1 MAFHVIFSI
10 QAPHLCT
17 SVSCLSMAPCYGDK
31 LTWTLDSPVHN
42 AVDCSCFL
50 ALFNICH
57 CQPAGGGLNLSEEKG
72 GVGSTWWG
80 VTFHTTGPTSRAVGT
95 CVVGWVGVIKRHS
108 TKPNHSLQVAIMCH
122 LTGLSEVCLILNCES
137 HWGVVYHF
145 SLDLLLAIV
154 S

>member
-1 MAFHVIFSI
+1 MCTTHNTLMTIVLDTLIFGKIYLNICSLKVAFHVIFSI

-72 GVGSTWWG
+72 GVGST
-80 VTFHTTGPTSRAVGT
+80 
-95 CVVGWVGVIKRHS
+95 
-108 TKPNHSLQVAIMCH
+108 
-122 LTGLSEVCLILNCES
+122 
-137 HWGVVYHF
+137 
-145 SLDLLLAIV
+145 
-154 S
+154 